1 MKVLQITSDW
11 KWTGPAE
18 PMLQLALGLRERG
31 HDLVLAC
38 PETPRPRAGVAEHA
52 RAAGFPP
59 ALVLEPARGF
69 HPWRDR
75 RDGRRLVRYLAEQ
88 RFDVVH
94 AWHSRD
100 HALALLA
107 RRGSGARLVRTLS
120 HSEPIAERPWNRW
133 LFGPGTDGLWCVS
146 PGLAQRN
153 AALRGGRPAAGGF
166 GAVDLERFQ
175 PAPQDPDVRR
185 ALGLGMDDRVVG
197 IVARMQP
204 RRRFDLLLDA
214 AERLFARD
222 PRARLLVVGRGT
234 HREAVAEDPARRRG
248 LGNRVVFAGY
258 RGEDYLETIRAIDV
272 FTLLVPGTDG
282 TCRAVLEA
290 AACAIPAVVTRRG
303 ALPEIVAD
311 GETGFVVD
319 EDPDALAAA
328 WERLLHDDTRRALG
342 EAAARRARTL
352 FSPTG
357 LAEGVEALYRAA
369 LEKA

>member
-1 MKVLQITSDW
+1 VKILQITSDW

-18 PMLQLALGLRERG
+18 PMLQLAQGLRERG
-31 HDLVLAC
+31 HALALAC
-38 PETPRPRAGVAEHA
+38 PETPVPREGVAEHA
-52 RAAGFPP
+52 RAAGFP
-59 ALVLEPARGF
+59 ASLLLEPGRGF

-75 RDGRRLVRYLAEQ
+75 RDGQRLVRYLADQ

-94 AWHSRD
+94 TWHSRD
-100 HALALLA
+100 HALTLLA

-120 HSEPIAERPWNRW
+120 YSEPLSDRPWNRW
-133 LFGPGTDGLWCVS
+133 LFGPGTDGLWCAS
-146 PGLAQRN
+146 PVLARRN
-153 AALRGGRPAAGGF
+153 AALRGGRPVAGGF
-166 GAVDLERFQ
+166 GAVDLERFR
-175 PAPQDPDVRR
+175 PGPPDPGVRQ
-185 ALGLGMDDRVVG
+185 ALGLGVEDRVVG

-204 RRRFDLLLDA
+204 RRRFGLLLDA

-222 PRARLLVVGRGT
+222 PRARLLVLGRGT

-248 LGNRVVFAGY
+248 LTGRVVFAGY
-258 RGEDYLETIRAIDV
+258 RSADYLETLRAIDV
-272 FTLLVPGTDG
+272 FTLLVPGSDG

-290 AACAIPAVVTRRG
+290 AACGIPAVVTRRG

-319 EDPDALAAA
+319 DEADALAAA
-328 WERLLHDDTRRALG
+328 WERLFHGAERRALG

-352 FSPTG
+352 FAPAR
-357 LAEGVEALYRAA
+357 LAEGVEALYRAV

>member
-1 MKVLQITSDW
+1 MKILQISSDW

-18 PMLQLALGLRERG
+18 PMLRLAQGLRERG
-31 HDLVLAC
+31 HALALAC
-38 PETPRPRAGVAEHA
+38 PEPPPGRDGVAEHA
-52 RAAGFPP
+52 RASGLAP
-59 ALVLEPARGF
+59 ALVLEAARGF

-75 RDGRRLVRYLAEQ
+75 RDGRRLVRYLADQ

-94 AWHSRD
+94 TWHSRD

-107 RRGSGARLVRTLS
+107 RRGSGSRLVRTLP
-120 HSEPIAERPWNRW
+120 HSEPLPDRPWNRW

-146 PGLAQRN
+146 PGIARRT
-153 AALRGGRPAAGGF
+153 AALRGGRPLAGGF
-166 GAVDLERFQ
+166 GAVDLQRFR
-175 PAPQDPDVRR
+175 PAPPDPDVRK
-185 ALGLGMDDRVVG
+185 ALGLGVEDRVVG

-258 RGEDYLETIRAIDV
+258 RSADYLETLRAIDV
-272 FTLLVPGTDG
+272 FTLLVPGSDG

-319 EDPDALAAA
+319 EEPHALAAA
-328 WERLLHDDTRRALG
+328 WERLFPGPERCALG

-352 FSPTG
+352 FAPAR

-369 LEKA
+369 LETA